1 MLNARIGL
9 QRMLAQ
15 SRDVLT
21 HPQPR
26 TFYNFAARG
35 SDSDALTYVAVAAF
49 LTTVLEMLALG
60 GGDALGLIR
69 GVLNQLF
76 GFYLFAGVIYFMG
89 QQQGGR
95 GTFQEI
101 AYTFSLFYVPLQVL
115 LWALVWLV
123 VLSPLAVVV
132 LPWFWLIPLIGLL
145 AQAFYAQRAVK
156 GVMGFRQEKEA
167 WIAVG
172 VGLVLLWVI
181 QQALSRLAFGGL

>member
-21 HPQPR
+21 HPQAR
-26 TFYNFAARG
+26 TFYNYAARG

-49 LTTVLEMLALG
+49 LTTLLEMLAVG
-60 GGDALGLIR
+60 GGSAIGLVR
-69 GVLNQLF
+69 GVLDQLF
-76 GFYLFAGVIYFMG
+76 GFYLFAGVIYFIG

-95 GTFQEI
+95 GTFQEV
-101 AYTFSLFYVPLQVL
+101 AYTFALFYVPLQVL
-115 LWALVWLV
+115 LWALVWLAA
-123 VLSPLAVVV
+123 LSPLAPLV
-132 LPWFWLIPLIGLL
+132 LPWLWLIRLLGLA

-167 WIAVG
+167 WVAVAA
-172 VGLVLLWVI
+172 GLVLLWVI
-181 QQALSRLAFGGL
+181 QLALSRMALGGI